1 MSFGRCPGWMLR
13 GLLDDRRGD
22 VVNDLEQA
30 VIVAARKANE
40 YDRSLYGNPVD
51 GTAHKTTI
59 RLDEAIA
66 ALDESLK
73 PDPWQILQDLYREF
87 GFSISIDH
95 STPTGPEL
103 LDRVMKALEWRRNNG
118 E

>member
-1 MSFGRCPGWMLR
+1 M
-13 GLLDDRRGD
+13 
-22 VVNDLEQA
+22 NELEQA
-30 VIVAARKANE
+30 VIKAARE
-40 YDRSLYGNPVD
+40 YVSKPTREGNFRRLRD
-51 GTAHKTTI
+51 ALDS
-59 RLDEAIA
+59 LDEP
-66 ALDESLK
+66 LK